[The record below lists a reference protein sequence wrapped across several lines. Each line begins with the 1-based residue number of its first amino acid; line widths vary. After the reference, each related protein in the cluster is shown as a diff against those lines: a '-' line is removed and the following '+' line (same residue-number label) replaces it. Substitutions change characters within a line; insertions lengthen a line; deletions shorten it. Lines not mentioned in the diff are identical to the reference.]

1 VNDEEFI
8 EAMDAVLEAY
18 YRGNMGPYEAL
29 NQISQLK
36 GAHQMWKAG
45 QQQ

>member
-1 VNDEEFI
+1 MNEQEFI
-8 EAMDAVLEAY
+8 EAMDAVLESY
-18 YRGNMGPYEAL
+18 YRGQISPYEAL
-29 NQISQLK
+29 NQISRLK